1 MRFTYFL
8 LAIILF
14 IYGII
19 AAREFLYPI
28 AFGVLL
34 AYLLFPVANFLEMKG
49 LPRILS
55 IIISILFALIV
66 IAGGGLFIYDQ
77 FTTLFSDFPELK
89 RQAISNIDTYQH
101 SLENVFGF
109 QDDFLDQ
116 YVKQWVTGF
125 FENIPQNFNAIFS
138 ATTGT
143 LLRIFL
149 MPVYIFLF
157 LYYRTKFAYF
167 ILKVVPDDKERVT
180 IKILRDISTVVT
192 RYMGGV
198 VIVVSILCLLNS
210 FGLYLVGM
218 KYPIIFGVISALIN
232 FIPYFGTLMG
242 GAIPLLF
249 AILIGETPLLA
260 VRVLILF
267 IIIQFI
273 ENNILTPN
281 IVGSSLKINPFFI
294 IFSLIVGAMIW
305 GIPGMLVVVPFLAM
319 LKRIFK
325 NFDSLQPYAF
335 LLGTR
340 GTQKH
345 SISGRNLKSYFNR
358 MKNKLRN

>member
-49 LPRILS
+49 VPRILS
-55 IIISILFALIV
+55 IIISILFSLIV
-66 IAGGGLFIYDQ
+66 VAGAGFFIYDQ

-89 RQAISNIDTYQH
+89 RQAISNIDSYQH

-125 FENIPQNFNAIFS
+125 FEDIPQNFNAIFT

-242 GAIPLLF
+242 GAVPLLF
-249 AILIGETPLLA
+249 ALLIGETPLLA
-260 VRVLILF
+260 VRVIILF
-267 IIIQFI
+267 IIIQFT

-345 SISGRNLKSYFNR
+345 SISMRNLKAYFSK
-358 MKNKLRN
+358 MKNKFKN